1 MANIK
6 VLEDLKR
13 KSNNFHFENEL
24 FIIFSESGFEH
35 DLVGISKIE
44 KNVILIDG
52 DTIARMIRTKT
63 IPS

>member
-13 KSNNFHFENEL
+13 KSNNFDFENEL
-24 FIIFSESGFEH
+24 FIIFSESGFER
-35 DLVGISKIE
+35 DLVAISKIE

-52 DTIARMIRTKT
+52 DAMARMIRTKI